1 MRIGFLSLPV
11 PGHLN
16 PMTALARKLQSRG
29 HDVVFISLA
38 DVAPFVEAA
47 GLPFVPCSEA
57 AYPAGSAGKLVRRLS
72 ELSGEE
78 ALHFTVNTMM
88 KGYTASLFES
98 LPNTLSKAGVDGIV
112 LDQYQPYVELIPMHL
127 RMPFVHVSNAL
138 HVDYTGRTPICFV
151 DWPYETGVD
160 ALARNREGVRRARK
174 LFEPVTEIAQAYA
187 NRVGLSIDWKNP
199 HSTLSPLA
207 WVTQCP
213 REFDFG
219 RAPDFPQFH
228 YAGPFHDGSGRMDFD
243 FPWQQ
248 LTGEPIVYA
257 SMGTL
262 QNGLIDIFRSIA
274 QAAVGL
280 TELQFVLA
288 VGAQLDPNQ
297 LGDIP
302 ANVVVVSHAP
312 QIEILKR
319 SSLCITHAG
328 LNTVLESLSSGV
340 PMLALPITN
349 DQPGVAARIA
359 DKKVGVVISPDQAS
373 PANFVAAIKQVLA
386 DSTVRDNVHRVQ
398 KAIRSVD
405 GLSIAADI
413 LETAF
418 GLEERQQGRSKIAL
432 TNVTMG

>member
-1 MRIGFLSLPV
+1 MRIGFLSLAV

-47 GLPFVPCSEA
+47 GLPFVPCLEA
-57 AYPAGSAGKLVRRLS
+57 AYPAGALAKLVRRLS
-72 ELSGEE
+72 ELSDEE
-78 ALHFTVNTMM
+78 ALHFTVNAMM

-98 LPNTLSKAGVDGIV
+98 LPDALSKAGVDGLV

-127 RMPFVHVSNAL
+127 RMPFVQVSNAL
-138 HVDYTGRTPICFV
+138 HVDYTGRTPVCFV
-151 DWPYETGVD
+151 DWPFETGVD
-160 ALARNREGVRRARK
+160 ALARNMEAVRRARK
-174 LFEPVTEIAQAYA
+174 LLEPVTAEAQAYA
-187 NRVGLSIDWKNP
+187 KKVALSVDWNNP

-219 RAPDFPQFH
+219 CAPDFPQFQ
-228 YAGPFHDGSGRMDFD
+228 YAGPFHDGRGRMDFG

-262 QNGLIDIFRSIA
+262 QNGLIDIFRSIT
-274 QAAVGL
+274 QAAFGFKG
-280 TELQFVLA
+280 LQFVLA
-288 VGAQLDPNQ
+288 IGGQLDPKQ

-302 ANVVVVSHAP
+302 ANVLVVSHAP

-319 SSLCITHAG
+319 SSLCITHGG

-340 PMLALPITN
+340 PMIALPITN
-349 DQPGVAARIA
+349 DQPGVGARIA
-359 DKKVGVVISPDQAS
+359 NKKLGVVISPDQAS
-373 PANFVAAIKQVLA
+373 PGNFMAAIKSVFG
-386 DSTVRDNVHRVQ
+386 DSTVRNNVQRMQ
-398 KAIRSVD
+398 QAIRRAD

-413 LETAF
+413 LERAF
-418 GLEERQQGRSKIAL
+418 ELEERQQGAA
-432 TNVTMG
+432 

>member
-47 GLPFVPCSEA
+47 GLPFVPCASM
-57 AYPAGSAGKLVRRLS
+57 AYPAGSLGKLVRRLS
-72 ELSGEE
+72 ELSGAE
-78 ALHFTVNTMM
+78 ALHFTVNAMM
-88 KGYTASLFES
+88 KRYTAALFES
-98 LPNTLSKAGVDGIV
+98 LPDTLSKAGVDAIV

-160 ALARNREGVRRARK
+160 ALARNMEGVRRART
-174 LFEPVTEIAQAYA
+174 LLEPVTATAQAYA
-187 NRVGLSIDWKNP
+187 KKVGLSVDWNNP

-207 WVTQCP
+207 WITQCP
-213 REFDFG
+213 KEFDFG
-219 RAPDFPQFH
+219 CAPGFPQFQ
-228 YAGPFHDGSGRMDFD
+228 YAGPFHDGRGRMDFD

-248 LTGEPIVYA
+248 LTGKPIVYA

-262 QNGLIDIFRSIA
+262 QNGLTDIFRSIT
-274 QAAVGL
+274 QAAVGFK
-280 TELQFVLA
+280 ELQFVLA
-288 VGAQLDPNQ
+288 VGGQLDPKQ
-297 LGDIP
+297 LGEVS
-302 ANVVVVSHAP
+302 ANVLVVNHAP
-312 QIEILKR
+312 QIEILKG

-328 LNTVLESLSSGV
+328 LNTVLESLSNGV

-359 DKKVGVVISPDQAS
+359 NKKVGVVISPDQAT
-373 PANFVAAIKQVLA
+373 PENFVTAIKRVLG
-386 DSTVRDNVHRVQ
+386 DSTFWDNVRRVQ

-405 GLSIAADI
+405 GLSAAADI
-413 LETAF
+413 LARAF
-418 GLEERQQGRSKIAL
+418 ELEERRQGAA
-432 TNVTMG
+432 

>member
-29 HDVVFISLA
+29 RDVVFISLA

-47 GLPFVPCSEA
+47 GLPFVACSEE
-57 AYPAGSAGKLVRRLS
+57 AYPAGSLGKLVRRLS
-72 ELSGEE
+72 ELSGEQ
-78 ALHFTVNTMM
+78 ALHFTINAMM

-98 LPNTLSKAGVDGIV
+98 LSDTLSKAGVDAIV

-138 HVDYTGRTPICFV
+138 HVDYTGQTPICFV
-151 DWPYETGVD
+151 DWPYETGND
-160 ALARNREGVRRARK
+160 ALARNVEGIRRARV
-174 LFEPVTEIAQAYA
+174 LLEPVTATAQTYA
-187 NRVGLSIDWKNP
+187 RKVGLSVDWNNP

-207 WVTQCP
+207 WITQCP
-213 REFDFG
+213 KKFDFG
-219 RAPDFPQFH
+219 PAPDFLQFH
-228 YAGPFHDGSGRMDFD
+228 YAGPFHDGLGRIDFD

-262 QNGLIDIFRSIA
+262 QNGLIEIFRSIV

-280 TELQFVLA
+280 KELQFVLA
-288 VGAQLDPNQ
+288 VGGQLDPKQ
-297 LGDIP
+297 LGAVP
-302 ANVVVVSHAP
+302 ANVMVVSYAP
-312 QIEILKR
+312 QIELLKR

-328 LNTVLESLSSGV
+328 LNTALESLASGV
-340 PMLALPITN
+340 PMVAVPITN

-359 DKKVGVVISPDQAS
+359 DKKVGVVLSPHHAS
-373 PANFVAAIKQVLA
+373 PEIFAEEIKRVLGA
-386 DSTVRDNVHRVQ
+386 SRFRDNVRRVEE
-398 KAIRSVD
+398 AIRSTD
-405 GLSIAADI
+405 GLSIAAGI
-413 LETAF
+413 LERAF
-418 GLEERQQGRSKIAL
+418 DLSERQQAA
-432 TNVTMG
+432 